1 MGVRASRTKHDKTW
15 CKNIDF
21 KPCWFVDLGDFADS
35 MNSSSLKGKQYD
47 MCMTKRTNMD
57 PHTNVTAIDGAHW
70 TSWKQ
75 SLGLCIF
82 TGHHLSNLP
91 NTRVHA
97 SRHDHAL
104 SRWMARKH
112 LMWMMSVHGLFAYFC
127 KRQLRQPLRNEAFKS
142 HINSAS
148 SQALHFPLATGH
160 PEKTMF
166 SGVSLVLGAAL
177 GLFALTWEFPKL
189 HGWNR

>member
-1 MGVRASRTKHDKTW
+1 MHDQTHEHG
-15 CKNIDF
+15 
-21 KPCWFVDLGDFADS
+21 PTHERDS
-35 MNSSSLKGKQYD
+35 NRWGSLD
-47 MCMTKRTNMD
+47 
-57 PHTNVTAIDGAHW
+57 VLE
-70 TSWKQ
+70 Q

-112 LMWMMSVHGLFAYFC
+112 LMWMMSVHGFFAYFC

-166 SGVSLVLGAAL
+166 SGVSLVLGAAWGSL
-177 GLFALTWEFPKL
+177 P
-189 HGWNR
+189 